1 MCYFLHMQPLRNRC
15 ATIAFAS
22 LAVAAV
28 GFLDFSTENHY
39 RSVLFYL
46 LPVVFVAWFAGTWA
60 TVMISLACAAAYA
73 VADHPQFTS
82 LDGFP
87 LVWHDATT
95 FTLLVFVG
103 LVIQALRRQ
112 RDESLRAAARI
123 RELLERESQA
133 SHTDALTELPN
144 LREFRERLEPEIAR
158 CRRLRKPLCLMYL
171 DLDNFK
177 RVNDLYGHEAGD
189 DVLTRVGVI
198 LRRYLRGGDVPAR
211 IGGDEFAAL
220 LWQTDDREARAIA
233 QRILDAVRDIG
244 EIYPGC
250 ELGASAGVVWY
261 DTPPQDAREIVR
273 SADDTMYRA
282 KRTGKS
288 RIVVMKPTSAVHPP
302 VKSA

>member
-1 MCYFLHMQPLRNRC
+1 MRER
-15 ATIAFAS
+15 IANITLALF
-22 LAVAAV
+22 AVAAV
-28 GFLDFSTENHY
+28 GWLDFSTTNQY

-60 TVMISLACAAAYA
+60 TVFISMACAMAYA
-73 VADHPQFTS
+73 MADANHVAD
-82 LDGFP
+82 LNGFS

-95 FTLLVFVG
+95 FTLLLFVG
-103 LVIQALRRQ
+103 LIIVALRRQ
-112 RDESLRAAARI
+112 RDDSLHAAARI
-123 RELLERESQA
+123 RVLLERESQA

-177 RVNDLYGHEAGD
+177 LVNDLYGHSAGD
-189 DVLTRVGVI
+189 DVLTRVAVI

-211 IGGDEFAAL
+211 LGGDEFAAL
-220 LWQTDDREARAIA
+220 LWQTDPREARAIA
-233 QRILDAVRDIG
+233 QRILDAVHDLG
-244 EIYPGC
+244 ERYPGSS
-250 ELGASAGVVWY
+250 LSASAGVVWY
-261 DTPPQDAREIVR
+261 DTPPQDAREVVR

-288 RIVVMKPTSAVHPP
+288 RIVMVKPTDTLRQP